1 MDPEGPEVVVQ
12 AEQPAL
18 GIEGQVEMNLEQVVL
33 APEEEPAG
41 LDWSEVTLLRE
52 VEPEVEVLEEVALTA
67 LGLMKERGAEAG
79 AIPETSG
86 DSEVTLGAEVG
97 AGLWVHL
104 VFGAQAQARLGAGA
118 RVGVKATEEKELVE
132 SKGGIHKNGFTS

>member
-12 AEQPAL
+12 AQRTVL
-18 GIEGQVEMNLEQVVL
+18 GIEEQVEMNLEQVVL

-41 LDWSEVTLLRE
+41 LEWSEVTLLRE
-52 VEPEVEVLEEVALTA
+52 VEPEVEVLEEVAQIA
-67 LGLMKERGAEAG
+67 WGLMKERGAEAG

-97 AGLWVHL
+97 AGLEVHL
-104 VFGAQAQARLGAGA
+104 DTQMISGAEAQAGAG
-118 RVGVKATEEKELVE
+118 VEVKATEEKELME
-132 SKGGIHKNGFTS
+132 SKGEIHMNGFTF